1 MTEESSIEMN
11 EHDENDPSAKAGDS
25 EAREQKAD
33 ETLRDAGIDPDTVG
47 DITDPE
53 QWRKMPKEGGGA

>member
-1 MTEESSIEMN
+1 MN
-11 EHDENDPSAKAGDS
+11 EHDENDPSAKADDS
-25 EAREQKAD
+25 EARDQKAN

>member
-1 MTEESSIEMN
+1 MSERKTGEPG
-11 EHDENDPSAKAGDS
+11 DQNDAAAQAK
-25 EAREQKAD
+25 KAD
-33 ETLRDAGIDPDTVG
+33 ETLRDAGIDPATVG